1 MQKRML
7 GLVVFVLMLF
17 GALFFI
23 NRDIFVFED
32 VYTLN
37 QAFTPDRDAKDRYR
51 LGPTITLKQGT
62 YTLAITGDTGGS
74 GNGYFIVSGE
84 EYLVENEFNQR
95 EITESFPLIIEA
107 PSSQIRLG
115 ISYEPNS
122 GDLTINSFSINSDHV
137 LTRDSFLRH
146 FTLSIC
152 LIILAGLLY
161 LRVFYS
167 DTYFRWFGNVIS
179 RETEPVFLFLFL
191 ITILTSFP
199 LFVRDSYLIGD
210 DFMFHLSRI
219 EGIKEGLEAGYFPVR
234 IHLFVLEDY
243 GYGSGLYYPDILL
256 YFPAIL
262 RILGF
267 PLIAAYK
274 IFAVILNFLTLVSMY
289 FTVNRIAKSEYAG
302 YISVIL
308 YAFASYRLIDFYYRC
323 ALGEMQAFIFIPL
336 IILGFYEIFYGNPK
350 KWGWLALGFVGLAM
364 THLISL
370 MIVGIASIVLV
381 FFNLLKLFHDRRI
394 LTGLVKAV
402 VTVLGI
408 SAFFFLPMIEQSVTH
423 NTYADTMLAQSEGAY
438 QFNYVLSLSTLFS
451 IFSDWQQT
459 NSILPVDPNLGYPL
473 AAVPV
478 LLFFVGKKR
487 NNPEIKFATYL
498 IFAGMIV
505 SLMTTYLFP
514 WQAFGWLLNRIQ
526 FSFRLLILATPLLV
540 IGGSILL
547 AAMMP
552 VNHKN
557 LFFSGFFLVNI
568 IFAVPIFINL
578 IANRTINE
586 KHFHLDSARIIG
598 GEYMPLNAVSAFIN
612 ENHST
617 VLSDNGRFEVL
628 SFNRKDLSFMFDFRI
643 DQYDSD
649 SITFEIPL
657 LYYKGYQSKLTRQ
670 NGETTSLPVFRGKHG
685 FTAVNVRDI
694 TEGNLVV
701 YYQETDIQIMGNY
714 ISLLTILVFLFTHFR
729 KKKEWSNKK
738 GSVENLSVDSG

>member
-1 MQKRML
+1 ML
-7 GLVVFVLMLF
+7 ALVIFVLILF

-23 NRDIFVFED
+23 NRDIFIFED
-32 VYTLN
+32 AYTLN
-37 QAFTPDRDAKDRYR
+37 KVFTPERDEKHRYR

-62 YTLAITGDTGGS
+62 YTLAITGDIGGS
-74 GNGYFIVSGE
+74 GNGFFIVSGE
-84 EYLVENEFNQR
+84 EYLVENEFKQR

-122 GDLTINSFSINSDHV
+122 GNLTINSFSINSDHV

-146 FTLSIC
+146 LTLSIC

-161 LRVFYS
+161 LRIFYS
-167 DTYFRWFGNVIS
+167 DIFFRWFGKVIS
-179 RETEPVFLFLFL
+179 RETEPVFLFLL
-191 ITILTSFP
+191 LMTILTSFP
-199 LFVRDSYLIGD
+199 LFVRDSYLTAS
-210 DFMFHLSRI
+210 DFKFHLSRI

-234 IHLFVLEDY
+234 INLFVLGDY
-243 GYGSGLYYPDILL
+243 GYGNGLYYPDILL

-267 PLIAAYK
+267 PIIAAYK

-289 FTVNRIAKSEYAG
+289 FTVNRIAKSKYAG

-308 YAFASYRLIDFYYRC
+308 YAFASYRLTNFYYLC
-323 ALGEMQAFIFIPL
+323 TLGVMQAFIFIPL

-350 KWGWLALGFVGLAM
+350 KWGYLALGFAGLAM

-381 FFNLLKLFHDRRI
+381 LFNLPKLFHDRRI

-423 NTYADTMLAQSEGAY
+423 NTYADTMLAQSEGAFQY
-438 QFNYVLSLSTLFS
+438 NSVLSFSGLLS
-451 IFSDWQQT
+451 IFSDWKPANPT
-459 NSILPVDPNLGYPL
+459 LGYPL
-473 AAVPV
+473 AVVPV

-487 NNPEIKFATYL
+487 DNPEIKFATCL
-498 IFAGMIV
+498 VLSGMIV
-505 SLMTTYLFP
+505 SLMTTHLFP

-526 FSFRLLILATPLLV
+526 TSARLLVLATPLLV

-568 IFAVPIFINL
+568 IFAVPMFINL
-578 IANRTINE
+578 IANRTTYD
-586 KHFHLDSARIIG
+586 KHFYLYSYHIGG
-598 GEYMPLNAVSAFIN
+598 GEYMPLNSNREFVEKN
-612 ENHST
+612 QST
-617 VLSDNGRFEVL
+617 VLSDNGKFEVL
-628 SFNRKDLSFMFDFRI
+628 SFNRKDLSFTFDFRI
-643 DQYDSD
+643 DQYDND

-657 LYYKGYQSKLTRQ
+657 LYYKGYQAKLTKQ
-670 NGETTSLPVFRGKHG
+670 NGETTSLPVFRGIHG
-685 FTAVNVRDI
+685 FTAVDVRDI
-694 TEGNLVV
+694 TEGNLIV
-701 YYQETDIQIMGNY
+701 YYQETGIQILGNC
-714 ISLLTILVFLFTHFR
+714 ISLFTILVLLFIQFRR
-729 KKKEWSNKK
+729 KKDRSNKQC
-738 GSVENLSVDSG
+738 SVENLSVDSG